1 MVLNLEKP
9 HVQNME
15 QKKNN
20 KNITFLILKKINNYN
35 NLKNFSIYNIIL
47 NLLMQHGN
55 KYLTEKLLFKMFIE
69 LQKAIKKNLKIVI
82 KYFLKNSIFFMELR
96 KKKKKKK
103 LLQEIPYLIYSK
115 TRLSLV
121 LKKILTVT
129 NKNFKIFILL
139 KNEILNSLKNNNK
152 IIENRKLTYNN
163 ILKKKSF
170 AHFRWF
176 Y

>member
-1 MVLNLEKP
+1 
-9 HVQNME
+9 ME

-82 KYFLKNSIFFMELR
+82 KYFLKNSIFFMEIR